1 MSISLQSFDTNLLL
15 QHTLKDAINAIIRGG
30 DDRPTPEVIVDRK
43 LGEGGY
49 NDVYLISWLSDWDD
63 STRSKSFALR
73 IPKEDMLLPHQIL
86 NEVASISMISVRCP
100 NIPVPKIYASSADGP
115 NPFIAQEFIDGE
127 PLSTIWPRYTEM
139 EKHAVAQ
146 KIAEII
152 VDMAETRFSAIGG
165 FASPTSSTLGPT
177 VEGSKLFKGRGKF
190 HSNRCYPIGPYKT
203 TKEYIL
209 ACYDKEIYYYTHAP
223 ASDID
228 SDFFEVTSLEDFVQQ
243 LRDKKGQ
250 LETSLVAED
259 EPFVLVHGDF
269 SGRNIIMH
277 GTQVQAVIDWEFAG
291 AYPLSELLGG
301 MGVYIMEP
309 DEYNDEENVRWSRG
323 IVRMVG
329 ETARK
334 REWDAKELALL
345 LGDGD
350 RVLGIARME
359 MFPDDCFQPSNDTDL
374 DHP

>member
-1 MSISLQSFDTNLLL
+1 MSISLQSFDTNLL

-73 IPKEDMLLPHQIL
+73 IPKEDILLPHQIL
-86 NEVASISMISVRCP
+86 NEVAAISMISVRCP

-127 PLSTIWPRYTEM
+127 PLSTIWQRYTEM

-152 VDMAETRFSAIGG
+152 VDMAETRFIAIGG

-269 SGRNIIMH
+269 SWCKPSSIGK
-277 GTQVQAVIDWEFAG
+277 FAG

-301 MGVYIMEP
+301 MGVYVMEP
-309 DEYNDEENVRWSRG
+309 DEHNLRRVYFG
-323 IVRMVG
+323 AGTITG
-329 ETARK
+329 T
-334 REWDAKELALL
+334 AKELALL

-350 RVLGIARME
+350 RN
-359 MFPDDCFQPSNDTDL
+359 DCFQPSNDTDL